1 MNELCGAKCEPVK
14 KQQTVEDHVYEL
26 LDELSDRITRG
37 NQLVGELEDI
47 LSRFLYDSELTACS
61 LDKENSKPERP
72 RVVDYMTRLIDNVNL
87 HNNRIESVLKRT
99 IRQ

>member
-1 MNELCGAKCEPVK
+1 MNQLCGAKCESVN

-47 LSRFLYDSELTACS
+47 LSKFLYDSESTVCS
-61 LDKENSKPERP
+61 SDKEKSPERP
-72 RVVDYMTRLIDNVNL
+72 TVVDYMTRLIDNVNL
-87 HNNRIESVLKRT
+87 HNNLIETVLKRT